1 VGDPALFSGKVPLF
15 PLPQGVL
22 LPGSVLPLHIFEPRY
37 RVMMRAALAG
47 ERLIAMA
54 LLKPGWEKDYY
65 GGPPVHEVVGVGRI
79 LEEEALPDGTYN
91 LLLQGLWRARIVEI
105 VSSDPYRTAR
115 VELLEDRDS
124 EDASLER
131 RRKLLLAFFAQML
144 REVTKGGAEG
154 PPDDLPLGRL
164 TDLLVSI
171 LPFEIPV
178 KQGFLEEPDA
188 GARSERLVRLL
199 EGADSPGLR
208 LRRPPAPPSL
218 N

>member
-1 VGDPALFSGKVPLF
+1 VDDPALFSGKVPLF

-22 LPGSVLPLHIFEPRY
+22 LPGAVLPLHIFEPRY
-37 RVMMRAALAG
+37 REMMRDALTG

-54 LLKPGWEKDYY
+54 LLKPGWDRDYY
-65 GGPPVHEVVGVGRI
+65 GQPPVHEVVGVGRI
-79 LEEEALPDGTYN
+79 LEEEALPDGKYN
-91 LLLQGLWRARIVEI
+91 LLLQGLWRARIVEV
-105 VSSDPYRTAR
+105 VSSEPYRTAR
-115 VELLEDRDS
+115 VALLEDRLP
-124 EDASLER
+124 EGGPWER

-144 REVTKGGAEG
+144 REVTKGQTEG

-171 LPFEIPV
+171 LPFEMPV
-178 KQGFLEEPDA
+178 KQEFLEEPDA

-199 EGADSPGLR
+199 EGADSPASR
-208 LRRPPAPPSL
+208 LRRPPSL